1 MTHEEKMAYFNA
13 IAKKK
18 LGADRTM
25 HMHLAVL
32 AVEFAEDPRQSP
44 AQARAYL
51 KEMCDRYG
59 LKVKV

>member
-1 MTHEEKMAYFNA
+1 MTHDEKMAYLTA
-13 IAKKK
+13 IATKK
-18 LGADRTM
+18 LSADQTM
-25 HMHLAVL
+25 HLHLAVI

-59 LKVKV
+59 VKVKW